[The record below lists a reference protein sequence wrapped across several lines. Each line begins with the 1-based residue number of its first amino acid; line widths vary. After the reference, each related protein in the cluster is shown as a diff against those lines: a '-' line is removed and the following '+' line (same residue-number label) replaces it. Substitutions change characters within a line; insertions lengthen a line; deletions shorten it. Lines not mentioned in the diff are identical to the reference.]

1 MSPLRHGT
9 YPPQVFHSDVYGDW
23 SEMFSGPVRST
34 PEAKYRLHILLSK
47 AVLVFDASCPVF
59 LTLWHQQ
66 KTRTLGE
73 VKQLPGPK
81 RNRSWAD
88 GLLELEGLCAVLI
101 LHVTHYSR
109 GLTEMH
115 AIRVRL
121 VLIVP
126 GWLLPYPQILQLTRP
141 GTQPL

>member
-1 MSPLRHGT
+1 MLAAQYFSHYGT
-9 YPPQVFHSDVYGDW
+9 NRKQEHWD
-23 SEMFSGPVRST
+23 
-34 PEAKYRLHILLSK
+34 
-47 AVLVFDASCPVF
+47 
-59 LTLWHQQ
+59 
-66 KTRTLGE
+66 E
-73 VKQLPGPK
+73 VKQLAGPK